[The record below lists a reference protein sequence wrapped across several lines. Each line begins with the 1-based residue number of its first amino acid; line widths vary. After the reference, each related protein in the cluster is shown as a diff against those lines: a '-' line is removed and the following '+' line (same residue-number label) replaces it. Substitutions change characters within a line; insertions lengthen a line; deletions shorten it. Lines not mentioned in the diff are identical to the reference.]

1 MVRARGEGTVALAAG
16 ARRVSSVR
24 AAFLDAGRVAADLLA
39 RPEVESAWD
48 GPSALPELTVRGLAG
63 HLLRATGSVTAYLD
77 RPEPD
82 GEPIGAAE
90 YYVQAVEEPDIHS
103 DVHRAIRQRG
113 EDEAAGGYEAVRDR
127 SYELLETLR
136 ARLDAETP
144 HRKVRAYKNLV
155 LTIDDYLVT
164 RLIELT
170 VHVDDL
176 AVSVGV
182 PPPELPREATD
193 LAIAALVEAAKLKH
207 GDLAVLRAL
216 TRRERDEAQALR
228 VL

>member
-1 MVRARGEGTVALAAG
+1 MADVG
-16 ARRVSSVR
+16 AT
-24 AAFLDAGRVAADLLA
+24 FLETGRVAADLLA

-48 GPSALPELTVRGLAG
+48 SPSALPEFTVRGLAG

-82 GEPIGAAE
+82 GDPVSAAH
-90 YYVQAVEEPDIHS
+90 YYAIAVDEPDIHS

-113 EDEAAGGYEAVRDR
+113 EDEAVAGYASVRAR
-127 SYELLETLR
+127 SYELLEVLSV
-136 ARLDAETP
+136 RLASEP
-144 HRKVRAYKNLV
+144 PGRKVRAYKDVV
-155 LTIDDYLVT
+155 LRIDDYLVT
-164 RLIELT
+164 RLIELV
-170 VHVDDL
+170 VHIDDL

-182 PPPELPREATD
+182 PVPDLPPAATD
-193 LAIAALVEAAKLKH
+193 LAIDALVNTAREKH

-216 TRRERDEAQALR
+216 ARRERDEAGALR

>member
-1 MVRARGEGTVALAAG
+1 MT
-16 ARRVSSVR
+16 SPVR

-39 RPEVESAWD
+39 SREVESAWERE
-48 GPSALPELTVRGLAG
+48 SALPEFSVRGLAG
-63 HLLRATGSVTAYLD
+63 HLLRATGSVNAYLD
-77 RPEPD
+77 RPKPEAAPVS
-82 GEPIGAAE
+82 AAE

-113 EDEAAGGYEAVRDR
+113 EEEAADGYDAVRDR

-136 ARLDAETP
+136 KRLGAEP
-144 HRKVRAYKNLV
+144 PDRKVRAYKDLV
-155 LTIDDYLVT
+155 LRIDDYLVT
-164 RLIELT
+164 RLIELS

-182 PPPELPREATD
+182 PPPDLPPDALRLSIDT
-193 LAIAALVEAAKLKH
+193 LVEVARSKH

-216 TRRERDEAQALR
+216 TRRERDQVKALR

>member
-1 MVRARGEGTVALAAG
+1 MTI
-16 ARRVSSVR
+16 RR
-24 AAFLDAGRVAADLLA
+24 AFLDAGRVAADLLA

-63 HLLRATGSVTAYLD
+63 HLLRATGSVSAYLD

-82 GEPIGAAE
+82 GEPVSAAD

-103 DVHRAIRQRG
+103 EVHRAIRQRG
-113 EDEAAGGYEAVRDR
+113 EEEAAGGFGAVRDR

-136 ARLDAETP
+136 ARLGVEPPD
-144 HRKVRAYKNLV
+144 RKVRAYKDLV

-176 AVSVGV
+176 AVSAGV
-182 PPPELPREATD
+182 PPPELPAEALRLSIDT
-193 LAIAALVEAAKLKH
+193 LIEVARLKH

-216 TRRERDEAQALR
+216 SRRERDQVGALR